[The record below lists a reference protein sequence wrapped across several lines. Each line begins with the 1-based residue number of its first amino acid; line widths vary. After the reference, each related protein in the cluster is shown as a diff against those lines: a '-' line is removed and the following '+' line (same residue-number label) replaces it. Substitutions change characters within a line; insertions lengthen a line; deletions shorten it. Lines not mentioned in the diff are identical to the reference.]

1 MLQETINQSNL
12 ILANAKLDYA
22 NALKSYRKMT
32 KDAQLPSE
40 YESIL
45 LRIKELKRQMKVLK
59 EAVSDLNR
67 EREQILMDSDDMQE
81 AENFL
86 SNEQEKFERI
96 KLSEINKVALEVAK
110 NDLQATVSYG
120 KQLSLN
126 F

>member
-1 MLQETINQSNL
+1 MLQTTINQSNL
-12 ILANAKLDYA
+12 ILTNAKADYTI
-22 NALKSYRKMT
+22 ALKSYRKMI
-32 KDAQLPSE
+32 KDAELPSE

-59 EAVSDLNR
+59 EAVSDLDK
-67 EREQILMDSDDMQE
+67 EREQILMDSEDIQE

-86 SNEQEKFERI
+86 LDAQEKFERV
-96 KLSEINKVALEVAK
+96 KASEINKVALEVAK
-110 NDLQATVSYG
+110 NDLQAVVSYG

>member
-22 NALKSYRKMT
+22 IALKSYRKMI

-86 SNEQEKFERI
+86 SDEQEKFERI

>member
-1 MLQETINQSNL
+1 MLQETINQSNF

-22 NALKSYRKMT
+22 NALKSYRKMI
-32 KDAQLPSE
+32 KGAQLPSE

>member
-1 MLQETINQSNL
+1 MLQETINQSNF

-22 NALKSYRKMT
+22 IALKSYRKMT

-86 SNEQEKFERI
+86 SDEQEQFERI